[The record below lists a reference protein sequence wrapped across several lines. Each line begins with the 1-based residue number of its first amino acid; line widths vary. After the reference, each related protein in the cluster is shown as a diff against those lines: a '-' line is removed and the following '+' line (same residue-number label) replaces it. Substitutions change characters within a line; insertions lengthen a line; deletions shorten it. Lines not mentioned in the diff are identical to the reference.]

1 LQPSSQKHF
10 AIYLRSG
17 VAQITSGTLFAV
29 TRDGRTS
36 QTIANHQECCMEA
49 VKLPQKAKIMDKLL
63 AHCHRRRYTAKSTII
78 YAGDRCETLF
88 FIIKGSVTILI
99 EDDDG
104 REMIIGYL
112 NAGDFFG
119 EMGLFDL
126 DGNEQERSAWVRA
139 KAECEV
145 AEISYAKFREL
156 AQYDQDILIT
166 LGSQMAERL
175 RRTTRKVGDLAF
187 LDVTGRVART
197 LLDLCKQPDAMT
209 HPDGMQIKVTRQEI
223 GRIVGCSREMV
234 GRVLKSLE
242 EQGLVHVKGKT
253 MVVFGTR

>member
-1 LQPSSQKHF
+1 MV
-10 AIYLRSG
+10 AIPL
-17 VAQITSGTLFAV
+17 T
-29 TRDGRTS
+29 
-36 QTIANHQECCMEA
+36 
-49 VKLPQKAKIMDKLL
+49 PKIKNIDKLL

-78 YAGDRCETLF
+78 YAGDRSETLF
-88 FIIKGSVTILI
+88 FIVKGSVTILI

-104 REMIIGYL
+104 REMIIAYL
-112 NAGDFFG
+112 NSGDFFG
-119 EMGLFDL
+119 EMGLFEKE
-126 DGNEQERSAWVRA
+126 GTEKERSAWVRA
-139 KAECEV
+139 KTECEV
-145 AEISYAKFREL
+145 AELSYAKFREL
-156 AQYDQDILIT
+156 TQQDPDILYA

-175 RRTTRKVGDLAF
+175 RNTTRKVGDLAF

-209 HPDGMQIKVTRQEI
+209 HPDGMQIKITRQEI

-242 EQGLVHVKGKT
+242 AQGLVFVKGKT